1 MTYSLGE
8 NRLNTK
14 LFKYI
19 KACVMVVVCFFL
31 SYTIIVKN
39 GNSDY
44 NYCTKNDSVESYV
57 LSAGECYEEIILAN
71 SDDMS
76 LQKLWIELDDVSMSD
91 SDQFRISLGD
101 IDYVYTLDELN
112 DSKVI
117 ELYFSG
123 EDANIDLFLE
133 LCGKTN
139 SRISLVRST
148 QTQGIY
154 VGKEYSVNQLERHS
168 FLYYFMLTLL
178 VVAILFEVIVICF
191 YPNLMNDSFHQ
202 LVTALIIFLLISLR
216 DITLVVNPQEFAEQI
231 GTGFYWGTNAGLV
244 EALTTTEAGY
254 CAMGYRLISWLVCR
268 TRFGRIHFV
277 EITNIFLTSYIALC
291 CSMVTRVR
299 LFKEKIEDNK
309 AIVFLTALYV
319 PMIALSCDSN
329 FLFIDIGYWG
339 FFIILCLWLRGN
351 EYKRKWY
358 GYVFDFGIIAL
369 SCLTKGHFVM
379 LIPVAIV
386 HLFMSKTKTRWID
399 TAILFGGLAQLAIT
413 ARGNAVSM
421 WTKEN
426 TIVQLI
432 KGAFKE
438 LGKVSLRVW
447 GVVPKIKVAAYLG
460 IIESVI
466 LLVVFGILFARW
478 YKSKDEE
485 LLVSML
491 LIGLAFVEIVFLLIT
506 SFSYSGDRYLKS
518 RYEMFLIVTTIFLYL
533 RMFAAVINEKSFFI
547 SMSLLMFLGIIDE
560 YKADYYKAWSVTT
573 RISDWHMVAKNVEE
587 DDAYFI
593 KLDPSTWTYR
603 NYNKGASESVC
614 DALPTAI
621 FEERL
626 DVLAVYAMNRD
637 LSRDIALRLYF
648 EDGNIMEVKK
658 TSSDIKEYMTF
669 YLDAPVKGV
678 ERVEFF
684 DYDSKENIYIKDVC
698 VCYLY
703 DDYKFILRP

>member
-19 KACVMVVVCFFL
+19 KACMMVVVCFFL

-39 GNSDY
+39 GNSNY
-44 NYCTKNDSVESYV
+44 NYCTKNDSLESYV

-76 LQKLWIELDDVSMSD
+76 LQKLWIELNDVSMSD
-91 SDQFRISLGD
+91 SDQFHISLGD
-101 IDYVYTLDELN
+101 IDYVYNLDELN

-168 FLYYFMLTLL
+168 FLFYFMSTLL

-231 GTGFYWGTNAGLV
+231 GTGFYWGTNAGFV

-268 TRFGRIHFV
+268 TQIGRIHFV
-277 EITNIFLTSYIALC
+277 EITNFILVSYIALC
-291 CSMVTRVR
+291 CSMIMKLR
-299 LFKEKIEDNK
+299 LFKARSSINR
-309 AIVFLTALYV
+309 AITFLTALYV
-319 PMIALSCDSN
+319 PMIALSFNSN

-339 FFIILCLWLRGN
+339 FIIIICIWLQGS
-351 EYKRKWY
+351 EYTRKWY
-358 GYVFDFGIIAL
+358 AYTFDFVIVGL
-369 SCLTKGHFVM
+369 SCLTKGYFVV
-379 LIPVAIV
+379 LIPAAIV
-386 HLFMSKTKTRWID
+386 HFVMSKTKTRLNDI
-399 TAILFGGLAQLAIT
+399 AIVVGGLFQLAISIS
-413 ARGNAVSM
+413 GNAVSM
-421 WTKEN
+421 WSNKN
-426 TIVQLI
+426 TVIQFI
-432 KGAFKE
+432 KCGFKE
-438 LGKVSLRVW
+438 LGKVSFRVW
-447 GVVPKIKVAAYLG
+447 GIVPKTKVAGYFG
-460 IIESVI
+460 
-466 LLVVFGILFARW
+466 VVECF
-478 YKSKDEE
+478 
-485 LLVSML
+485 ML
-491 LIGLAFVEIVFLLIT
+491 LAVFCVLWVRWRKAEEEETLVNMLIIGLIFCEIVFFLIT
-506 SFSYSGDRYLKS
+506 LSAYSVDDYQKI
-518 RYEMFLIVTTIFLYL
+518 RYEMFLIVTTIFFYL
-533 RMFAAVINEKSFFI
+533 RMLGVVLNEKGAFVCI
-547 SMSLLMFLGIIDE
+547 SILMLLGITDE
-560 YKADYYKAWSVTT
+560 YRIDYYNAGHVTT
-573 RISDWHMVAKNVEE
+573 RICDWEAVSKHIEENV
-587 DDAYFI
+587 YFI
-593 KLDPSTWTYR
+593 KLDPSDWKYR
-603 NYNKGASESVC
+603 NYNERASEKVC
-614 DALPTAI
+614 DALPTAL

-698 VCYLY
+698 VCYLD